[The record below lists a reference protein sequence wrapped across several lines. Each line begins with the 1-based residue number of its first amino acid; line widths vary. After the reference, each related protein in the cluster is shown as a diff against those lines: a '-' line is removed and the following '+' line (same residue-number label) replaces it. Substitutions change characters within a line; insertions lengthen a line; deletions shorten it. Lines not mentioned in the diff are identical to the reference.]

1 MKSDSKKELGLFA
14 SMLKIGFIGFGGGS
28 ALIPVIEKEVVEEQK
43 LVSKK
48 EYDKDVIVAS
58 ITPGALPVEIATGLG
73 KSAYGASGMFMA
85 AMLMA
90 FPGVLMT
97 VLLLSVLSKLDREF
111 LIQIECLSIGLTAFI
126 SCLLTEYAIKSMK
139 EARDE
144 SKGRFK
150 RAFIIM
156 IGVFILSCGKTIHN
170 IFGITS
176 NPVFGLSTIQ
186 VLGIS
191 FFGILFTHCKFT
203 KKNIAV
209 SVVTIGLYIACVSK
223 AGIIQNEILK
233 NVLVVF
239 MFILSVRG
247 LYRSV
252 VGYKGN
258 KNVHRKINS
267 KPFVKEMVVWIL
279 FLTVIT
285 IPAVFI
291 TKDVILYQ
299 IRGLASSVISFGGGD
314 AYLSVADGMFVSTG
328 MIKESEFY
336 GQLVSIVNVLP
347 GSILCKTLA
356 GVGYYMGYD
365 INSSIIEGYLVALA
379 GFGCSV
385 AASGGVFCIIYYIYD
400 SFEKLSVF
408 RMISRWIRPIIAG
421 LLLNVMLTMI
431 YQNMQT
437 GAGLDMNTAV
447 VLLITAVIFIADM
460 WLLNVKKK
468 SNGLLIAISAVAGI
482 VMCNIV
488 L

>member
-1 MKSDSKKELGLFA
+1 M
-14 SMLKIGFIGFGGGS
+14 
-28 ALIPVIEKEVVEEQK
+28 
-43 LVSKK
+43 
-48 EYDKDVIVAS
+48 
-58 ITPGALPVEIATGLG
+58 
-73 KSAYGASGMFMA
+73 
-85 AMLMA
+85 
-90 FPGVLMT
+90 
-97 VLLLSVLSKLDREF
+97 
-111 LIQIECLSIGLTAFI
+111 
-126 SCLLTEYAIKSMK
+126 
-139 EARDE
+139 
-144 SKGRFK
+144 
-150 RAFIIM
+150 
-156 IGVFILSCGKTIHN
+156 
-170 IFGITS
+170 
-176 NPVFGLSTIQ
+176 
-186 VLGIS
+186 
-191 FFGILFTHCKFT
+191 
-203 KKNIAV
+203 
-209 SVVTIGLYIACVSK
+209 
-223 AGIIQNEILK
+223 
-233 NVLVVF
+233 
-239 MFILSVRG
+239 
-247 LYRSV
+247 
-252 VGYKGN
+252 
-258 KNVHRKINS
+258 HRKVNS
-267 KPFVKEMVVWIL
+267 KPFVKEMLVWIL
-279 FLTVIT
+279 FLTAIT

-291 TKDVILYQ
+291 TKDVLIYQ